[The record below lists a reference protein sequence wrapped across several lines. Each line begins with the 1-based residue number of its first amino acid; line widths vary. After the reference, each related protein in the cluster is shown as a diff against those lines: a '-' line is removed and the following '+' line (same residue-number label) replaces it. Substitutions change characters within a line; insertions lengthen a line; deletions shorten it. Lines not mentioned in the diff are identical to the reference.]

1 RAPPTTV
8 HGRTSQPIAGRHAE
22 VHGAR
27 GGRGGARRG
36 GAVLDRVG
44 EERFLGGHQV
54 PKVRLHRGDVRL
66 RLGVGELRDRDGG
79 QNADDHH
86 HDQELNECK
95 TLAVHHEIAP
105 VGVFQLT
112 ADTLLVEVPRGVGG
126 KHYAP
131 DPLSSQETYSQR
143 LVYGRSGAAL
153 GLRVVPFAIL
163 LADRYAWL
171 PLDLGTRETRGACHK
186 GVCCLRVTVCA
197 RHLSLVAVIA
207 RASSVTQPLE
217 AGEQGVGSLRLP
229 GGERRDGPRH
239 VDRRIAIVQ
248 RCRD

>member
-1 RAPPTTV
+1 
-8 HGRTSQPIAGRHAE
+8 
-22 VHGAR
+22 
-27 GGRGGARRG
+27 
-36 GAVLDRVG
+36 
-44 EERFLGGHQV
+44 
-54 PKVRLHRGDVRL
+54 
-66 RLGVGELRDRDGG
+66 
-79 QNADDHH
+79 
-86 HDQELNECK
+86 
-95 TLAVHHEIAP
+95 

-112 ADTLLVEVPRGVGG
+112 ADTLLVEVPRGLGG
-126 KHYAP
+126 KHYAL

-248 RCRD
+248 RCRDTRRLGGLLRHPVVEIQGDQPFLPDVRSRRIVNDAVRDLRVVVPDRDAERGSDGGCHDDG